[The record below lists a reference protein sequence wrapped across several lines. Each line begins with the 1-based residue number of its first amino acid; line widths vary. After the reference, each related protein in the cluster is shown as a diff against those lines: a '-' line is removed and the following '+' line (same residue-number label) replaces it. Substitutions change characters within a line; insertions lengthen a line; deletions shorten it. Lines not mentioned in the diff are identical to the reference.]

1 MGTFELHQPVVV
13 FRGSGN
19 DRRHEGVITKVGR
32 TLVTIEWEDKYGRTE
47 SVQFRMSDQ
56 RENLPA
62 SRTYS
67 YSGSFRTMEQ
77 DALAER
83 RHAAENG
90 FARLGLRKGARDSL
104 TLDEME
110 AVIKLLDGM
119 RENS

>member
-32 TLVTIEWEDKYGRTE
+32 TLVTIEWDACGRTE

-62 SRTYS
+62 HRSYS
-67 YSGSFRTMEQ
+67 SSGSFRTMEQ